1 VIPLKK
7 KQYRGLIDNLGGDT
21 IYWILN
27 WIFQVIYSE
36 LYNEV
41 DVLFLSLYV

>member
-7 KQYRGLIDNLGGDT
+7 KQYRGLIDNIGGDT
-21 IYWILN
+21 IY